1 MQTLRS
7 FSSFLIVVFL
17 TACGGATS
25 SRGEEARSGTSTGG
39 AGRSET
45 VPSAGSSGGSGSTTT
60 SSGSSS
66 GAPAT
71 TLTEQA
77 CNADDNGPFVDPFS
91 SCDTPGATACGIH
104 DCSDV
109 SVGPHLCTCTN
120 SAWDCGHCGSC
131 GPFVLLGALTG
142 IGAAC
147 DAPTTAVQCDG
158 TTTDVPAGWCK
169 ALDGFWQQ
177 CTGVS
182 VVACSDA
189 GSAGFDGR
197 MPYAIELCSALSV
210 CAGQSELSFAP
221 SSALTA
227 QCVIPVLKSLAG
239 KSPTQNADTANM
251 CDSALRGIV
260 GSESPACE
268 GLAMDH
274 PPDACKLMFQ

>member
-1 MQTLRS
+1 MQTLPS
-7 FSSFLIVVFL
+7 FSSFLVAVFL

-25 SRGEEARSGTSTGG
+25 SPGASGEAARSGTSTDG
-39 AGRSET
+39 AGASR
-45 VPSAGSSGGSGSTTT
+45 
-60 SSGSSS
+60 
-66 GAPAT
+66 PAAS
-71 TLTEQA
+71 LTEKA

-104 DCSDV
+104 DCSDIG
-109 SVGPHLCTCTN
+109 SSPHLCTCTN

-131 GPFVLLGALTG
+131 SPFVLLGASTG

-169 ALDGFWQQ
+169 APDGFWEQ

-189 GSAGFDGR
+189 GVAGLDGR

-210 CAGQSELSFAP
+210 CAGQSGLPFAP
-221 SSALTA
+221 SSALIG
-227 QCVIPVLKSLAG
+227 QCVIPVLKS
-239 KSPTQNADTANM
+239 
-251 CDSALRGIV
+251 
-260 GSESPACE
+260 
-268 GLAMDH
+268 
-274 PPDACKLMFQ
+274 